1 MSDAGETEN
10 SMTSNFRAATRILLT
25 LALLAPLPSF
35 AAIGRDLSTPRIAT
49 PYYGS
54 VGAFTC
60 TTEKGFLLRWGSE
73 ARAAGTTADAEGVP
87 RLPASS
93 MLPGSLK
100 LFPNGA
106 GCLGLSE
113 NGIVELD
120 ADGAVRRTA
129 AFERQLFSSVAA
141 FDGTNFL
148 LVGGIVGQGW
158 TGTLV
163 DRNGHVLS
171 KVTLPIPEGD
181 PGSVRVTASAGG
193 GFTVFV
199 AQANAGIFTIR
210 IDAAGQV
217 MGTVA
222 IAFGNA
228 RGGYTAAIATN
239 AASGKTVAAWTVSGA
254 GSTFVHTVALNGDSA
269 GPEVILPATIE
280 RTSSL
285 ALLPSGSGFV
295 LLRNAYVDT
304 PSFQQRVLALRLDA
318 TGAPREASPVL
329 LHNGAFV
336 AAAATSRTLVIL
348 AYGDQPNATL
358 IEVSST
364 ITTNGIVPAATYDLV
379 ATAVRQFNQV
389 VASDGVDFF
398 ASWTET
404 TSTTASLIAG
414 RVTRSGVPLDGA
426 GRLIA
431 EAATPPTYSFAPAVA
446 FGGGVYLVVFEADLH
461 RAMGQRFARDGT
473 PIDPAPFVIAQNA
486 LQPSVAFG
494 GGRFLVTW
502 GVFGQSILAGAMV
515 GSDGS
520 VDTARGLTPAPP
532 VPFGEDF
539 QGRPTIAWNGRHFLI
554 VSSNG
559 RMLRAS
565 PLGAPIDAHTIGLPV
580 NGSDSTIACSDQ
592 ECVVSFLGSDA
603 AGYPVIRT
611 AVVHDDATLRV
622 DPPKIV
628 TNRYYGV
635 SYAAIAFDG
644 ASYVLAWRSGA
655 SLLGVARISRGGEP
669 YALATTG
676 SVTAFPQ
683 DSSSTYWSYPA
694 SPPAIAANSAGDTA
708 IVTTELNPVWMID
721 RARFYLASE
730 FLTRK
735 RPSAP

>member
-1 MSDAGETEN
+1 
-10 SMTSNFRAATRILLT
+10 MTSNFLAATRALLI

-49 PYYGS
+49 PYYGAD
-54 VGAFTC
+54 GAFAC
-60 TTEKGFLLRWGSE
+60 TTEKGFLLRWGSQS
-73 ARAAGTTADAEGVP
+73 RAAGTTADAEGVP

-93 MLPGSLK
+93 MLPASLK

-120 ADGAVRRTA
+120 ADGVVRRTVV
-129 AFERQLFSSVAA
+129 FEHAPLFSAVAA
-141 FDGTNFL
+141 FDGTNFF

-171 KVTLPIPEGD
+171 KTTLPIPEGD
-181 PGSVRVTASAGG
+181 PGARRVTASPGG

-199 AQANAGIFTIR
+199 AQGTAGIYTIR
-210 IDAAGQV
+210 INAAGQV

-228 RGGYTAAIATN
+228 RGGYIAAIATN
-239 AASGKTVAAWTVSGA
+239 AASGKTVAAWAAPGA
-254 GSTFVHTVALNGDSA
+254 GSTYVHTVALNGDSA
-269 GPEVILPATIE
+269 GPDVILPPTIE

-329 LHNGAFV
+329 LLNGSFASV
-336 AAAATSRTLVIL
+336 AATSRTLVML
-348 AYGDQPNATL
+348 AYGDKPNATL
-358 IEVSST
+358 IEASAT
-364 ITTNGIVPAATYDLV
+364 ITGSGIVPAATYDVL
-379 ATAVRQFNQV
+379 ATAVQQFNQV

-398 ASWTET
+398 ASWTEM
-404 TSTTASLIAG
+404 TSTRASLVTG
-414 RVTRSGVPLDGA
+414 RVTRSGVPLDGT
-426 GRLIA
+426 GRVIA
-431 EAATPPTYSFAPAVA
+431 EAATPPTYSYTPSVA
-446 FGGGVYLVVFEADLH
+446 FGAGVYLVVFEADGY

-473 PIDPAPFVIAQNA
+473 PIDPAPFVIAQTA
-486 LQPSVAFG
+486 RLPLVAFG

-502 GVFGQSILAGAMV
+502 GLVGQGVMAGAMV

-520 VDTARGLTPAPP
+520 VDTAQVLTPRPP
-532 VPFGEDF
+532 LPFGEEL
-539 QGRPTIAWNGRHFLI
+539 QGPLTIAWNGRHFILI
-554 VSSNG
+554 SSNG
-559 RMLRAS
+559 RMLRIS
-565 PLGAPIDAHTIGLPV
+565 PIATPIDGHTIGLPIS
-580 NGSDSTIACSDQ
+580 GSDSTMACSDQ
-592 ECVVSFLGSDA
+592 ECVVSFLGSDD
-603 AGYPVIRT
+603 AGYNVIRT
-611 AVVHDDATLRV
+611 AVVHDDAALRV
-622 DPPKIV
+622 DTPKIV
-628 TNRYYGV
+628 THVYFWV

-644 ASYVLAWRSGA
+644 AAYVLAWRSGA
-655 SLLGVARISRGGEP
+655 SLLGVARISRTGEP

-676 SVTAFPQ
+676 AVTAFPQ

-694 SPPAIAANSAGDTA
+694 SPPALAANSAGDTA
-708 IVTTELNPVWMID
+708 IVTTEYNLVWMTE
-721 RARFYLASE
+721 RARFYFASE
-730 FLTRK
+730 IPLPRHRGA
-735 RPSAP
+735 RP